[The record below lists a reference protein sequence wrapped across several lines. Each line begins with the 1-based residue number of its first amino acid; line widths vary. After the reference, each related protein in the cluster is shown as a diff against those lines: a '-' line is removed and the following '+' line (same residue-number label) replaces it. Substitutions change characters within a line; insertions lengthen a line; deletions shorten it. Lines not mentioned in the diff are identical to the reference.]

1 MKGFQ
6 ISEEQAKAFAAVLD
20 VQTIRDYA
28 EANRSEFERF
38 VEEEKQK
45 HKQPEVLP
53 PKRRVSR
60 KGAR

>member
-6 ISEEQAKAFAAVLD
+6 ISEEQAKAFAAALD
-20 VQTIRDYA
+20 VQTIREYV
-28 EANRSEFERF
+28 EANRQEFERF
-38 VEEEKQK
+38 VEEEQK
-45 HKQPEVLP
+45 HKQLEVLP